1 MNGEAAAVNCCC
13 DEDCERSCCDE
24 EPAADEPTT
33 PKLPTV
39 FERANRET
47 DGMSFGLAIEAAKKG
62 MKIARRGW
70 NGKNQYV
77 ELAERTAT
85 KTLRTR

>member
-1 MNGEAAAVNCCC
+1 M
-13 DEDCERSCCDE
+13 
-24 EPAADEPTT
+24 
-33 PKLPTV
+33 PKLLPTV
-39 FERANRET
+39 FERANREAE
-47 DGMSFGLAIEAAKKG
+47 GMSFGLAIEAAKKG
-62 MKIARRGW
+62 KKVARRGW